1 MADLPRAVDHQDLED
16 TNRPVL
22 MDAEEEV
29 PQIAQKSM
37 DLVCE
42 EDMQEETQ
50 SKNPTHSDENK
61 PTEGVAHPTESS
73 FPQDD
78 NGLLVHAVS
87 DSLEDELEDQSIR
100 EPLIPEEPGPNVE
113 VVSNEETN
121 KPASISGDGNLEQ
134 VDGPESPV
142 HEDSQDAFNDTE
154 DPGEDERCTE
164 SEEVGLEFDHQL
176 SSAPETYMG
185 YRGPVEDIGPVTE
198 ETERIEEAGVIRGKR
213 LLAALVLVFVAIL
226 IHHLVQPKPQE
237 KKNLGRIDIFLRE
250 MERARTEF
258 PHQRADLWTRSRIH
272 LKRHLQSAQP
282 SEPVSLILT
291 AGLRARRTLRC
302 LSRSLASAYSTAV
315 NASVLHIDGASKA
328 HTDSDTVKLD
338 IDNQLQG
345 AFEGDKP
352 VAVIHR
358 FEELPPGS
366 TLIFYRY
373 CDHENAAYKNTFLLF
388 TVLLSEEEIPP
399 KFSLSMVEEMVDDH
413 LQKKFLT
420 DRHPVSFD
428 TMDLDKYGGLWS
440 RISHLILPVT
450 SEDRMEMAGC

>member
-1 MADLPRAVDHQDLED
+1 MATHPQDSEG
-16 TNRPVL
+16 TKSPVL
-22 MDAEEEV
+22 IDAEEEEL
-29 PQIAQKSM
+29 QSAHKSM

-50 SKNPTHSDENK
+50 SMNPSHSDES
-61 PTEGVAHPTESS
+61 PTEDVAPPTES
-73 FPQDD
+73 PCTQVE
-78 NGLLVHAVS
+78 NELLINAIS
-87 DSLEDELEDQSIR
+87 DSLEDELQDKSIT
-100 EPLIPEEPGPNVE
+100 EPLMTEAPGPDVE
-113 VVSNEETN
+113 VVSKEDTN
-121 KPASISGDGNLEQ
+121 KPASISDDAILEE
-134 VDGPESPV
+134 VDGPESPIR
-142 HEDSQDAFNDTE
+142 EDSQDAFNDTE
-154 DPGEDERCTE
+154 DPGEVEQCTE
-164 SEEVGLEFDHQL
+164 SEEEVLQFDHQI
-176 SSAPETYMG
+176 SSASATYVG
-185 YRGPVEDIGPVTE
+185 YRGPVEDIGPLTQ
-198 ETERIEEAGVIRGKR
+198 ETEKIEEAGVTGGKR
-213 LLAALVLVFVAIL
+213 LLAALVLVLVAIL
-226 IHHLVQPKPQE
+226 IHHLSQSKPQV
-237 KKNLGRIDIFLRE
+237 KKDLGRIDIFLRE
-250 MERARTEF
+250 MEQVRTEF

-291 AGLRARRTLRC
+291 AGLQARRTLRC

-315 NASVLHIDGASKA
+315 NASVLHIDGTSKT
-328 HTDSDTVKLD
+328 HVDSDTVKLD

-420 DRHPVSFD
+420 DDHPVSFD
-428 TMDLDKYGGLWS
+428 KMDLDKYGGLWS
-440 RISHLILPVT
+440 RISHLILPVI